1 MIIRNQKE
9 LQNAISAGKKIWRVG
24 QSTVSRLEM
33 SQTLH
38 NETNLAKKVLS
49 QQSTKLDDFLL
60 FDDKQEARNI
70 RNALQTIFQTIRFK
84 NI

>member
-1 MIIRNQKE
+1 MIIRNRQD
-9 LQNAISAGKKIWRVG
+9 LQNAIKAGKEIWRVG

-33 SQTLH
+33 SQTLFD
-38 NETNLAKKVLS
+38 ETILAQNVLS
-49 QQSTKLDDFLL
+49 QQSTELDDFLL
-60 FDDKQEARNI
+60 FDDKQEAQNI